1 MNDSVVSDAD
11 NNDSVPKIP
20 CIAVQE
26 IFMRSV
32 YKSPLGEEAHPG
44 FLYKKI
50 PQKTKQEAHRNP
62 EKDRDVLP
70 ALHLEAIRF

>member
-1 MNDSVVSDAD
+1 
-11 NNDSVPKIP
+11 
-20 CIAVQE
+20 
-26 IFMRSV
+26 MRSV